1 MDVYQQFKI
10 EIETKSKNKNLK
22 ISTQAHRG
30 EKHLTQVGYFT
41 HLIAR

>member
-10 EIETKSKNKNLK
+10 EIKTKSKNKNLK

-30 EKHLTQVGYFT
+30 EKHLNQVVYFT